1 MRSRSRTG
9 LEGSEV
15 SAAPGRARI
24 GELRTDAEAGTSD
37 TVSDGREPCELRL
50 VDCEV
55 GCARALD
62 ALRVEDV
69 AACGRG
75 DRLDL
80 DEAGETHRQ

>member
-1 MRSRSRTG
+1 M
-9 LEGSEV
+9 
-15 SAAPGRARI
+15 
-24 GELRTDAEAGTSD
+24 GELRTDAEAGASD

>member
-1 MRSRSRTG
+1 M
-9 LEGSEV
+9 
-15 SAAPGRARI
+15 
-24 GELRTDAEAGTSD
+24 GELRTDAETGTGH
-37 TVSDGREPCELRL
+37 TVSDGRKPCKLRL
-50 VDCEV
+50 VDREV

-80 DEAGETHRQ
+80 DEARDIHRQ

>member
-1 MRSRSRTG
+1 M
-9 LEGSEV
+9 V
-15 SAAPGRARI
+15 SAGLGKALV
-24 GELRTDAEAGTSD
+24 GELRTDAEAGAGD
-37 TVSDGREPCELRL
+37 TVSDGRKPCKLRL